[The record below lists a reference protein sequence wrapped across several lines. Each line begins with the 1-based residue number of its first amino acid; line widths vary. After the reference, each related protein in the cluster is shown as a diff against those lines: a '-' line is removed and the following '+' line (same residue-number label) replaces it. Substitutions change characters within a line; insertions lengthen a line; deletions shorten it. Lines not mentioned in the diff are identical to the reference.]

1 MLSKSARQYISHRL
15 LKSTS
20 LFPSKSRS
28 FNVSTSS
35 SFTWQES
42 TDADQRQYPAEDVFR
57 AGMKHHH
64 ICNTAFPIAHNTTIR
79 PYRVKRLR
87 DQHDI
92 QATYYGAYGSLPEMM
107 LYAHVPFCQTR
118 CQFCEYTVVNPKQ
131 GRNVDIQTNYFAA
144 LYAELD
150 MYANLLKTT
159 EKKLAGFDIGGGTPS
174 MAKVEHI
181 EQLMKRV
188 ESRFQTDWSTTEV
201 SIETTP
207 RIAADEPDKIKA
219 YYDMGIRRISMGLQT
234 TDFRQA
240 KEMNRDD
247 ANASTDYI
255 AKAVSN
261 IRNAGFKS
269 FNIDLMY
276 GFPLRAS
283 RTDDP
288 WLKTVQDTIDLQP
301 EHITLYRMRY
311 KGTSMAHLADRVK
324 LDQVNRQE
332 GQARQL
338 LNQSGYIGLTGKN
351 TFSRVQGNSGCSDYL
366 DKRVRKAVP
375 YIGIGL
381 GAQSFSHYTLS
392 YNLGAVTKKLQQY
405 IRSVELNRIPVQ
417 DLYHLSR
424 EAAIAKMAS
433 VSFYYGG
440 IDLVAFEDCFKIP
453 LEELFPTEFQF
464 VVENGLMTHDTK
476 GQRLQMT
483 TLGKQCFGGV
493 VALFYSPAVK
503 NHILNLQGGEQFLV
517 DPVKALKQGQSPYQ
531 PIPDTTTPVRR
542 RIIPTTPQT
551 PPVSTVP
558 LTTSILAS
566 QTAQQPANQTRRTF
580 STLSRISTSK
590 PFEFGNILFSGP
602 CNQKCPFCIGHQ
614 LVETP
619 NNLRSQALNNLDQF
633 ISLMKQSKT
642 PKIILTGTRTD
653 PQLYKYEEQLLNR
666 LRQDL
671 PNVHIS
677 LHTNGLLAV
686 PKMKTFRMYDSC
698 TLSINSFQPETYRK
712 LHGVKQMPDMK
723 VILKEASNVPIKL
736 SCVLTEDNI
745 HQVDD
750 YLHIAKQLGIKRIA
764 LRHLYGD
771 DRRWSIPAFENKQPI
786 KYHQSNPVYDF
797 DGLQVTHWIFD
808 KTSGRSLN
816 LFSDGTLSD
825 EYLLTKA
832 PNQASM

>member
-1 MLSKSARQYISHRL
+1 MLSSARQHLSHRF
-15 LKSTS
+15 LKSSTYAR
-20 LFPSKSRS
+20 SKSRS
-28 FNVSTSS
+28 FSVSTSS
-35 SFTWQES
+35 PFTWQQS
-42 TDADQRQYPAEDVFR
+42 TEADQKQYPAEEVFR
-57 AGMKHHH
+57 AGMRHHH

-92 QATYYGAYGSLPEMM
+92 QSTYYGAYGSLPEMM
-107 LYAHVPFCQTR
+107 LYAHIPFCQTR

-131 GRNVDIQTNYFAA
+131 GKNVDIQTNYFAA
-144 LYAELD
+144 LYNELD
-150 MYANLLKTT
+150 MYANLLNTKD
-159 EKKLAGFDIGGGTPS
+159 KKLVGFDIGGGTPS
-174 MAKVEHI
+174 MAKTEHI
-181 EQLMKRV
+181 QQLMERV
-188 ESRFQTDWSTTEV
+188 ESNFQTDWNTTEI

-207 RIAADEPDKIKA
+207 KIAAAEPEKIKA
-219 YYDMGIRRISMGLQT
+219 YYQMGIRRISMGLQT

-247 ANASTDYI
+247 ANATTDYLYR
-255 AKAVSN
+255 AVAN

-276 GFPLRAS
+276 GFPIRAS

-311 KGTSMAHLADRVK
+311 KGTLMAHLADRVT

-332 GQARQL
+332 GQARKL

-351 TFSRVQGNSGCSDYL
+351 TFSRVQDNSGCSDYL

-405 IRSVELNRIPVQ
+405 TRSVELNRIPVQ

-440 IDLVAFEDCFKIP
+440 IDLIAFKDCFQVS
-453 LEELFPTEFQF
+453 LEELFPNEFQF
-464 VVENGLMTHDTK
+464 AIEHGLMIHDQNQ
-476 GQRLQMT
+476 QRLQMT
-483 TLGKQCFGGV
+483 GLGKQCFGGV

-517 DPVKALKQGQSPYQ
+517 DPIKALKEGQSPFQ
-531 PIPDTTTPVRR
+531 PIPDTTVPIRR
-542 RIIPTTPQT
+542 RAVASTPT
-551 PPVSTVP
+551 PPTP

-566 QTAQQPANQTRRTF
+566 QQIQQPINQIRRSF
-580 STLSRISTSK
+580 SSLARIDTSK

-614 LVETP
+614 LLKTP
-619 NNLRSQALNNLDQF
+619 NNLRKETLENLDKF
-633 ISLMKQSKT
+633 ISVMKQSKT
-642 PKIILTGTRTD
+642 SKIILTGTRTD
-653 PQLYKYEEQLLNR
+653 PQLYKYEEDLLNH
-666 LRQDL
+666 LRSNL
-671 PNVHIS
+671 PDIHIS
-677 LHTNGLLAV
+677 LHTNGLLAI

-698 TLSINSFQPETYRK
+698 TISINSFHPQTYSK
-712 LHGVKQMPDMK
+712 LHGVKQMPNLKD
-723 VILKEASNVPIKL
+723 ILKQAPNVPIKL

-745 HQVDD
+745 HQVGE
-750 YLHIAKQLGIKRIA
+750 YLQIAKNLGIKRIA

-771 DRRWSIPAFENKQPI
+771 GRRWPIEAFQNKKPI

-808 KTSGRSLN
+808 NTSGRSLN

-832 PNQASM
+832 PNQSLVS

>member
-1 MLSKSARQYISHRL
+1 MLSSVRRHFSHRIL
-15 LKSTS
+15 HPRTYSNTTNHAL
-20 LFPSKSRS
+20 
-28 FNVSTSS
+28 SS
-35 SFTWQES
+35 SFTWQPS
-42 TDADQRQYPAEDVFR
+42 TEADQQQYPADDVFR

-87 DQHDI
+87 DQNDI
-92 QATYYGAYGSLPEMM
+92 QQAYYGAYGSLPEMM

-131 GRNVDIQTNYFAA
+131 GRNVDIQSNYFDA
-144 LYAELD
+144 LYQELD
-150 MYANLLKTT
+150 MYAKLLNTK

-174 MAKVEHI
+174 MARIEHI
-181 EQLMKRV
+181 AELMKRV
-188 ESRFQTDWSTTEV
+188 ESQFQTDWNTTEV

-207 RIAADEPDKIKA
+207 KIAAAEPEKMKA
-219 YYDMGIRRISMGLQT
+219 YFDMGIRRISMGLQT

-247 ANASTDYI
+247 ANASIDYI
-255 AKAVSN
+255 EKAVTN
-261 IRNAGFKS
+261 IRKAGFKS

-276 GFPLRAS
+276 GFPIRAS

-288 WLKTVQDTIDLQP
+288 WLKTVQDTIDLKP

-311 KGTSMAHLADRVK
+311 KGTQMAHLADRVK

-332 GQARQL
+332 GQARKL
-338 LNQSGYIGLTGKN
+338 LNESGYIGLTGKN
-351 TFSRVQGNSGCSDYL
+351 TFSSVKDNSGCSDYL

-440 IDLVAFEDCFKIP
+440 IDLIAFKDCFQIS
-453 LEELFPTEFQF
+453 LEELFPNELKF
-464 VVENGLMTHDTK
+464 VVDHGLMIHDQQD
-476 GQRLQMT
+476 QRLQMT
-483 TLGKQCFGGV
+483 ALGKQCFGGV

-517 DPVKALKQGQSPYQ
+517 DPVQALKQGQSPFQ
-531 PIPDTTTPVRR
+531 PIPDTTTAVRR
-542 RIIPTTPQT
+542 RILPTTP
-551 PPVSTVP
+551 SIP
-558 LTTSILAS
+558 LTTSILTS
-566 QTAQQPANQTRRTF
+566 QQTQQIANNQIRRSF
-580 STLSRISTSK
+580 SSLARIDTSK
-590 PFEFGNILFSGP
+590 PFEFGNILFSGR

-614 LVETP
+614 LIDTP
-619 NNLRSQALNNLDQF
+619 DNLRQQTLNNLDKF
-633 ISLMKQSKT
+633 ISILKQSQTK
-642 PKIILTGTRTD
+642 KIILTGTRTD
-653 PQLYKYEEQLLNR
+653 PQLYKYEEQLVNE
-666 LRQDL
+666 LRSHL
-671 PNVHIS
+671 PTIHIS
-677 LHTNGLLAV
+677 LHTNGLLALS
-686 PKMKTFRMYDSC
+686 KMKVFRTYDSC
-698 TLSINSFQPETYRK
+698 TISINSFDPQTYAK
-712 LHGVKQMPDMK
+712 LHGIKQMPNLK
-723 VILKEASNVPIKL
+723 AILKQASNVPIKL

-745 HQVDD
+745 DQVEQ
-750 YLHIAKQLGIKRIA
+750 YLNKAKELGIKRIA
-764 LRHLYGD
+764 FRHIYGD
-771 DRRWSIPAFENKQPI
+771 QRRWPIPSFQNKKPI
-786 KYHQSNPVYDF
+786 KYHQNNPVYDF
-797 DGLQVTHWIFD
+797 DGIQVTHWIFD
-808 KTSGRSLN
+808 NTSGRSLN
-816 LFSDGTLSD
+816 LFSDGTLSA

-832 PNQASM
+832 PNQSLS

>member
-1 MLSKSARQYISHRL
+1 MLSSARQHLSNRL
-15 LKSTS
+15 LKSANLST
-20 LFPSKSRS
+20 SKSRS
-28 FNVSTSS
+28 FAIPTSS
-35 SFTWQES
+35 TPAFTWQQPTE
-42 TDADQRQYPAEDVFR
+42 DDKNHYPAEDVFR
-57 AGMKHHH
+57 AGMRHHH

-87 DQHDI
+87 DQEDI
-92 QATYYGAYGSLPEMM
+92 QATYYGAYGNLPEMM

-131 GRNVDIQTNYFAA
+131 GVKVDVQTNYFSA
-144 LYAELD
+144 LYKELD
-150 MYANLLKTT
+150 MYANLLNTK
-159 EKKLAGFDIGGGTPS
+159 EKKLVGFDIGGGTPS
-174 MAKVEHI
+174 MAKIEHI
-181 EQLMKRV
+181 QQLMERV
-188 ESRFQTDWSTTEV
+188 ESNFQTNWDATEV

-207 RIAADEPDKIKA
+207 KIAAAEPEKMKA

-240 KEMNRDD
+240 KEMNRED
-247 ANASTDYI
+247 ANASIDYI
-255 AKAVSN
+255 YKAVTN

-276 GFPLRAS
+276 GFPIRAT

-311 KGTSMAHLADRVK
+311 KGTLMAHLADRVK

-338 LNQSGYIGLTGKN
+338 LNQSGFIGLTGKN
-351 TFSRVQGNSGCSDYL
+351 TFSRVQDNSGCSDYL

-405 IRSVELNRIPVQ
+405 TRSVELNRIPVQ

-440 IDLVAFEDCFKIP
+440 IDLIAFKDCFHIS
-453 LEELFPTEFQF
+453 LNELFPNEFKF
-464 VVENGLMTHDTK
+464 VTDHGLMIHDQK
-476 GQRLQMT
+476 EQRLQMT
-483 TLGKQCFGGV
+483 KLGKQCFGGV

-503 NHILNLQGGEQFLV
+503 NHILNLKGGEQFLV
-517 DPVKALKQGQSPYQ
+517 DPVKALKEDQSPFQ
-531 PIPDTTTPVRR
+531 PIPDTTTPIRR
-542 RIIPTTPQT
+542 RTIPTVPSQPT
-551 PPVSTVP
+551 SSIP
-558 LTTSILAS
+558 LTTSILTS
-566 QTAQQPANQTRRTF
+566 QQIQQPMNQSRRSF
-580 STLSRISTSK
+580 SSLASIDTSK

-614 LVETP
+614 LVKTP
-619 NNLRSQALNNLDQF
+619 NNLRKETLESLDEF
-633 ISLMKQSKT
+633 IFLMKQSKT
-642 PKIILTGTRTD
+642 SKIILTGTRTD
-653 PQLYKYEEQLLNR
+653 PQLYKHEENLLNR
-666 LRQDL
+666 LRSDL
-671 PNVHIS
+671 PNTHIS

-698 TLSINSFQPETYRK
+698 TISINSFDPQTYSK
-712 LHGVKQMPDMK
+712 LHGVKQMPNLK
-723 VILKEASNVPIKL
+723 KILQQASNVPIKL

-745 HQVDD
+745 HQVEE
-750 YLHIAKQLGIKRIA
+750 YLQTAKDLGIKRIA
-764 LRHLYGD
+764 LRHIYGD
-771 DRRWSIPAFENKQPI
+771 SRRWPIQAFQNKKPI

-808 KTSGRSLN
+808 NTSGRSLN

-825 EYLLTKA
+825 KYLLTKA
-832 PNQASM
+832 PNQSIV